1 MSNKETNKK
10 NKTDLIV
17 KIILIII
24 IIILLIHNCS
34 LIGKEK
40 KNNGKI
46 PTGNVDIIEIICD
59 KENVCQSDSDK
70 ENSEIDDDKENKS
83 DNTIPASNE
92 EPIPE
97 EEINELIVYD
107 KEITWHDETPA
118 KIFTNSMY
126 ELTDVIAP
134 ESSNT
139 YQFVVKNGTEYN
151 LKYKIDFIE
160 NNPYQINMKYKLKKN
175 DTYIID
181 HYVSANELN
190 VEDAF
195 LNTKTNDT
203 YYLEW
208 KWISSNNDTAI
219 GLDPNSQYELKI
231 YIEAESTDE

>member
-1 MSNKETNKK
+1 MNNKEDSKK
-10 NKTDLIV
+10 KKKIDLIV
-17 KIILIII
+17 KIII

-59 KENVCQSDSDK
+59 KENVCNSDNT
-70 ENSEIDDDKENKS
+70 NSKVDNDKENKFEV
-83 DNTIPASNE
+83 TIPAGNE
-92 EPIPE
+92 EPIPK

-107 KEITWHDETPA
+107 KDITWHDETPA

-190 VEDAF
+190 IEDFF
-195 LNTKTNDT
+195 LNAKTNDT

-208 KWISSNNDTAI
+208 KWISSSNDTKI
-219 GLDPNSQYELKI
+219 GLDPNSKYGLKI